1 MTCPRF
7 PYHRFGT
14 FPRFP
19 SAKHFASWLGLSPGT
34 KISGG
39 KLLRGRT
46 LPNADRAAQA
56 LRLAAAALRTSQSVL
71 GADYRRM
78 CARIDKAKAVTAAST
93 SWRGRSTRC

>member
-39 KLLRGRT
+39 K